1 MTGGMYRPSRAT
13 RHVFAGRCRMPS
25 MGHAAYGSLEDFTVL
40 SMSPI
45 EAQMGPV
52 YQNRNSH
59 GAVFG
64 QKSEKTRNGFPDFG
78 AWGANSMQFEVD
90 FMHTSDTGRFIEL
103 RLTPRAPFG
112 RPILPARRLSR
123 RFGSGPVPQTLGPQV
138 EKLVR
143 THHLPGRLS
152 KASVNLRER
161 ISRRLSYANPRH

>member
-25 MGHAAYGSLEDFTVL
+25 MGHVAGDTSKALTVL

-64 QKSEKTRNGFPDFG
+64 QKSEKTRSGFPDSS
-78 AWGANSMQFEVD
+78 A
-90 FMHTSDTGRFIEL
+90 
-103 RLTPRAPFG
+103 
-112 RPILPARRLSR
+112 
-123 RFGSGPVPQTLGPQV
+123 
-138 EKLVR
+138 
-143 THHLPGRLS
+143 
-152 KASVNLRER
+152 
-161 ISRRLSYANPRH
+161 